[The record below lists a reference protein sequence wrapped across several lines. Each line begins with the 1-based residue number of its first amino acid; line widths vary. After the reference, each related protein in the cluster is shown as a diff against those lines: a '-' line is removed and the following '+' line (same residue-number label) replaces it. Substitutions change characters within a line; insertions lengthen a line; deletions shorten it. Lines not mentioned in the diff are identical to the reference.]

1 MNEQRE
7 HRALGGVRVLGPA
20 AAPIARIKGIHR
32 CHFILRAARRDALAM
47 VLRGMLA
54 HAAEKEIPRQNLVV
68 DVDALSL
75 M

>member
-1 MNEQRE
+1 
-7 HRALGGVRVLGPA
+7 
-20 AAPIARIKGIHR
+20 
-32 CHFILRAARRDALAM
+32 LRAARRDALAM